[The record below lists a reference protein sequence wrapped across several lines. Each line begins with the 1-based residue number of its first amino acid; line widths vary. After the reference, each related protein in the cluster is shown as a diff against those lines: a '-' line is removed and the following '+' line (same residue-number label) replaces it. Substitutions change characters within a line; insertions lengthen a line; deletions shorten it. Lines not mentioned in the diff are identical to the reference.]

1 MCIWAEEKGGSGG
14 EAPREKIEILLVEIQ
29 KSANEFL
36 MRITLCQKN
45 FPLTRGGLFSPNLK
59 SENLSYLGGGI

>member
-36 MRITLCQKN
+36 IRITLCQKK
-45 FPLTRGGLFSPNLK
+45 FPLTRGG
-59 SENLSYLGGGI
+59 GI